1 MQLEYDL
8 SVGALYIRLSDQE
21 IARTRDVDDNTNVDL
36 DASGVVV
43 GIEVIDTGLPWPVAE
58 ILRDFDFPAGEVE
71 QIISYFPFTAP
82 TISVASP
89 PPAKAQQPAA
99 AA

>member
-8 SVGALYIRLSDQE
+8 SDGALYIRLSDQG
-21 IARTRDVDDNTNVDL
+21 IASSRDVDDNTNVDL

-58 ILRDFDFPAGEVE
+58 VLRDYEFPAGEVE
-71 QIISYFPFTAP
+71 QIVSYFPFAAP
-82 TISVASP
+82 RISVAST
-89 PPAKAQQPAA
+89 PPATTPEPAA
-99 AA
+99 A

>member
-21 IARTRDVDDNTNVDL
+21 IACTRDVDDNTNVDL

-71 QIISYFPFTAP
+71 QIIGYFPFTAP